1 MQCLPPKRKFRQS
14 QAREATM
21 ATGPINKVNE
31 ATNMEKDGDF
41 SCEESSRGPANDLFN
56 VAGNDNCASNP
67 PPVPR
72 RIVRARRPAF
82 ITTDPSTSGRVS
94 ALIDASNPLF
104 FTTGDGT
111 ISSSVPTMSPT
122 FAIGVGGGGDVVVG
136 TTGATDSTN
145 RPKYR
150 TLRRRAMRAIQHGG
164 GRNGARSSATIGA
177 GNVHRASEIENTDN
191 DAREATRIQRTI
203 QIENSANGEALSSLH
218 GTVASAGVVERVTNV
233 TNSVSGEISD
243 GLALLV

>member
-1 MQCLPPKRKFRQS
+1 
-14 QAREATM
+14 M

-31 ATNMEKDGDF
+31 ATNMEKDGDC

-67 PPVPR
+67 PPVVPR

-218 GTVASAGVVERVTNV
+218 GTVASAGVVE
-233 TNSVSGEISD
+233 NSVSGEISD

>member
-1 MQCLPPKRKFRQS
+1 MS
-14 QAREATM
+14 
-21 ATGPINKVNE
+21 E
-31 ATNMEKDGDF
+31 ATNMEKDSDC

-56 VAGNDNCASNP
+56 VAGNVVNNCASNP

-82 ITTDPSTSGRVS
+82 IATDPSTSGRVS
-94 ALIDASNPLF
+94 ALIAASDPL

-122 FAIGVGGGGDVVVG
+122 FAIGVGGGRDVVVG

-164 GRNGARSSATIGA
+164 GRNNGARSSATIGV

-191 DAREATRIQRTI
+191 DAREAARIQRTI

-218 GTVASAGVVERVTNV
+218 GTVASAGVVERVANV
-233 TNSVSGEISD
+233 TNSVSGEIRD
-243 GLALLV
+243 GLALLLV